1 MSSVNKRV
9 NPKKIKKV
17 KTKRVDTSD
26 AFKNMMKPVDNPY
39 LYVDL
44 ATEDGRENLVP
55 VHRLIANTFVP
66 NPENK
71 PYIIHKDG
79 DKHNNCAD
87 NLEWSTVAPDIT
99 VMLDHAN
106 FGHD

>member
-1 MSSVNKRV
+1 MSKLNKRV
-9 NPKKIKKV
+9 NAKKVKKI
-17 KTKRVDTSD
+17 KTKRVNRSDT
-26 AFKNMMKPVDNPY
+26 FKKMMKPVDNPY

-44 ATEDGRENLVP
+44 TTKDGEEKLVP

-79 DKHNNCAD
+79 NKHNNCAA

-106 FGHD
+106 FG

>member
-1 MSSVNKRV
+1 MSKLNKRV
-9 NPKKIKKV
+9 NAKKVKKI
-17 KTKRVDTSD
+17 KTKRVNRSD
-26 AFKNMMKPVDNPY
+26 IFQKRVDNPY

-44 ATEDGRENLVP
+44 ANKDGEERRVP

-71 PYIIHKDG
+71 PYIIHIDG
-79 DKHNNCAD
+79 NKHNNCAA

-99 VMLDHAN
+99 IMLDHAN
-106 FGHD
+106 FG